1 MLRSQ
6 KKLTIAIPTYN
17 RANYLDILLNS
28 ILIQYTNVSEHLEL
42 FVSDN
47 ASTDNTKEVVD
58 KYLSLGLQIK
68 YFCQRENLGPDRN
81 IANCFIQSSGEYVW
95 VMGDDDHFLPNAI
108 SVVLLQLIH
117 DNEEIAIIHIGATT
131 TKSLVPLDQ
140 PNINMKIVDKN
151 TFVKKINVFLTFI
164 SGNIVNKNMFLK
176 YETQDVIR
184 THFDTYMVQLSWIYK
199 SIAVGDKFI
208 ICDTPLIV
216 STPDNTGGYSLFEI
230 FATNQSKIAT
240 KELKDY
246 PKLIKYI
253 EKGTL
258 LKFFPQWINLYL
270 EGKMS
275 SFIKDKDPFIIL
287 RSVYGKYFE
296 FWAFIYPMKFLPKTL
311 RRVFI
316 KMIGLLNLVIRY

>member
-68 YFCQRENLGPDRN
+68 YFCQTENLGPDRN
-81 IANCFIQSSGEYVW
+81 IANCFIQTSGEYIW
-95 VMGDDDHFLPNAI
+95 VIGDDDHFLPDAI
-108 SVVLLQLIH
+108 SVVLLQLINN
-117 DNEEIAIIHIGATT
+117 DEVAIIHVKATT
-131 TKSLVPLDQ
+131 LECGAALGQKGF
-140 PNINMKIVDKN
+140 NMRVVNKN
-151 TFVKKINVFLTFI
+151 VFVKNINVFLTFI
-164 SGNIVNKNMFLK
+164 SGNIINKNMFLK
-176 YETQDVIR
+176 YETQDVIKIY
-184 THFDTYMVQLSWIYK
+184 FDTYIVQLSWIYK